1 MIWEL
6 RHEFKIGLLI
16 DVAGIPRSTYYY
28 YSKQFSSPKADKYAE
43 IKALIRKIYD
53 DNQGRYG
60 YRRITQELRKTH
72 RINHKTVQ
80 RLMRK
85 MGIFCRVRMK
95 KYNSFRG
102 EAGRI
107 APNLLE
113 RDFNADKPNQKWV
126 TDVTEFALFGIKLY
140 LSPIIDLFNGEV
152 VAYDLSY
159 HPNLNQVTNMLEQA
173 FAKIPDNTALI
184 LHSDQGWQYQHKHYQ
199 KMLKDKGIRQS
210 MSRKGNCL
218 DNACAENF
226 FGLLKTELLYLQ
238 EFNSVEHFIEELHK
252 YIEWYNNK
260 RIKLGLGGM
269 SPVQFRASVA

>member
-6 RHEFKIGLLI
+6 RHEHKIGLLI

-28 YSKQFSSPKADKYAE
+28 YSKQFNDPKPDKYAV
-43 IKALIRKIYD
+43 IKELIRKIYD
-53 DNQGRYG
+53 DNKGCYG
-60 YRRITQELRKTH
+60 YRRITKELRKTH

-102 EAGRI
+102 EVGRI

-113 RDFNADKPNQKWV
+113 RNFKADKPYQKWV
-126 TDVTEFALFGIKLY
+126 TDVTEFALFGVKLY

-152 VAYDLSY
+152 VSYNLSY
-159 HPNLNQVTNMLEQA
+159 HPNLNQVTDMLNKA
-173 FAKIPDNTALI
+173 FAKIPDNTNLI
-184 LHSDQGWQYQHKHYQ
+184 LHSDQGWQYQNKHYQ

-226 FGLLKTELLYLQ
+226 FGLL
-238 EFNSVEHFIEELHK
+238 
-252 YIEWYNNK
+252 
-260 RIKLGLGGM
+260 
-269 SPVQFRASVA
+269 

>member
-16 DVAGIPRSTYYY
+16 EIAGIPRSTYYY
-28 YSKQFSSPKADKYAE
+28 HAGRFEKPDKYAE
-43 IKALIRKIYD
+43 IKAEIRRIYD
-53 DNQGRYG
+53 ESKGRYG
-60 YRRITQELRKTH
+60 YRRITAVLRRTH
-72 RINHKTVQ
+72 KINHKTVQ
-80 RLMRK
+80 KLMRK

-95 KYNSFRG
+95 KYRSYKG
-102 EAGRI
+102 EVGKT

-113 RDFNADKPNQKWV
+113 RDFKAAKPNQKWV

-140 LSPIIDLFNGEV
+140 LSPIIDLYNGEV
-152 VAYDLSY
+152 VSY
-159 HPNLNQVTNMLEQA
+159 NISRHPNLLQVTDMLEKA
-173 FAKIPDNTALI
+173 FAKIPDGTDLI

-199 KMLKDKGIRQS
+199 QMLKDKGIKQS

-238 EFNSVEHFIEELHK
+238 DFSSVEQFISELEN
-252 YIEWYNNK
+252 YIDWYNTK
-260 RIKLGLGGM
+260 RIKLTLDGF
-269 SPVQFRASVA
+269 SPVDFRLKSA